1 MTDVATT
8 LVVHR
13 QRLNEIARVLV
24 RHGLASW
31 AARGEGMAAI
41 APIEAIV
48 HRVVAPE
55 EADATD
61 GERLRGALSELGTTF
76 IKLGQMLSLRPDIVG
91 DDVAD
96 ELSKLQAKVP
106 PDPPGV
112 GQRTVEV
119 QLGQPVSEL
128 FGSFDAEPFAS
139 GSVAQ
144 VHRATLTDGTPVA
157 VKVVHAGAPE
167 KVRQDI
173 ELMRGI
179 AEFLEESDPELAQL
193 RPTIVVNEFSAM
205 MEAAIDLRQEL
216 SNLQRFRANFAEEP
230 DIVIPAPYPDLSA
243 EKVLTMAMISGAP
256 FSDRASVEAAGWD
269 VEDLVHR
276 AANVYLEMIFRDGLY
291 HADPHPGNFL
301 LPDGAHMAILDFGDV
316 GRLTNQRRRQLE
328 NMVIAAGTGDVD
340 SLVDVVVE
348 MTSPPPAVDMAELRS
363 SIELWLDRYMLADL
377 SHLDINAL
385 LLSGRE
391 VLHKSRLVLPAD
403 LSLFFKVLLSLQGL
417 GRGAGAEVRL
427 NELLRP
433 YVTRMMAERFDPK
446 RIAKQL
452 GRSLRKWDH
461 FITGLPDELEAIL
474 NQVRTGKL
482 AVDFQVHDADHAVDR
497 LVDGLVTAAS
507 LIAGAE
513 LTSRRTGPMV
523 GPVSIPGLL
532 VGGVGLITWQRL
544 IARRRGGSWVTRARR
559 LARVAPK
566 IARQK

>member
-1 MTDVATT
+1 MTEIAST
-8 LVVHR
+8 LVMHR
-13 QRLNEIARVLV
+13 QRLNEIARVLA

-31 AARGEGMAAI
+31 AARGEGMAAM
-41 APIEAIV
+41 APVEAFV
-48 HRVVAPE
+48 RRVVAPE
-55 EADATD
+55 EAEATD

-91 DDVAD
+91 DDMAN
-96 ELSKLQAKVP
+96 ELSKLQARVP
-106 PDPPGV
+106 ADPPGV
-112 GQRTVEV
+112 GQATVEA

-144 VHRATLTDGTPVA
+144 VHRAALTDGTPVA
-157 VKVVHAGAPE
+157 VKVVHAGAADT
-167 KVRQDI
+167 VREDI

-179 AEFLEESDPELAQL
+179 AEFLEERDPEVAQL
-193 RPTIVVNEFSAM
+193 RPTVVVSEFSAM

-230 DIVIPAPYPDLSA
+230 DVVIPAPYPDLSGQN
-243 EKVLTMAMISGAP
+243 VLTMAMISGSP
-256 FSDRASVEAAGWD
+256 FSDRASVEAAGWG
-269 VEDLVHR
+269 VEDLVNR

-301 LPDGAHMAILDFGDV
+301 LPDGDHVAILDFGDV
-316 GRLTNQRRRQLE
+316 GRVTSQRRRQLE

-348 MTSPPPAVDMAELRS
+348 MTSPPPTVGTAELRS
-363 SIELWLDRYMLADL
+363 SIELWLDRYLLADL

-385 LLSGRE
+385 LVSGME
-391 VLHKSRLVLPAD
+391 VLRKSRLVLPAD

-417 GRGAGAEVRL
+417 GRGVGAEVRL

-446 RIAKQL
+446 RLARQV

-461 FITGLPDELEAIL
+461 FLTGLPDELEAVL
-474 NQVRTGKL
+474 DQVRTGKV
-482 AVDFQVHDADHAVDR
+482 AIDFRVHDADHAVDR

-513 LTSRRTGPMV
+513 LTSRRTGPML
-523 GPVSIPGLL
+523 GPVSIPGVL
-532 VGGVGLITWQRL
+532 VGGVGLLTWQRL
-544 IARRRGGSWVTRARR
+544 LARRRGGSWLSRARR
-559 LARVAPK
+559 VAK
-566 IARQK
+566 IARR